1 MPRLS
6 AADRNIAIGH
16 IQRGN
21 RNLLLHAPSTSTTAP
36 FSAFGTDTHSSI
48 PLQTVREPADLHK
61 IVTFDC
67 STYVIAMT
75 QLRRLQDTSEED
87 IGPDYQE
94 PSLCCE
100 AGIRP
105 RRPVI
110 VPVLE
115 QIHRQRR
122 LRGTKENNTQAVR
135 AFELTGQAVS
145 DADMLDNMNTTGR
158 DRRDIHDVIY
168 TPEYILFSI
177 AIGVLSIVGTAGN
190 IPVLVVYFRRKDKKT
205 SNTFIKIL
213 ALIDLLVCMLIMPYT
228 LVYELHLVYSDVACR
243 LFEYF
248 RHFAII
254 SSNVTVVAIAAERYF
269 AVCHFAKRFT
279 VKQVNCGMIVVVT
292 ISGILATPAVMIFT
306 LVTADEVRDIECQ
319 FPHPGNA
326 THFCHFTTSV
336 TGPLVAYLYQGLLM
350 LSFFISL
357 IVIVILYAIVYSTL
371 WKRTKL
377 RTIQNQQ
384 IATIGNED
392 KSDTSGAKSAISILS
407 ADNSLSV
414 VKGECSEVS
423 DQKETSFVEDC
434 KCASGSTL
442 GTSIRNKRIG
452 LHYRTAKML
461 FTCTVIYLITWVPF
475 WFDIFGATQFL
486 LLRYMFF
493 LGNATNPL
501 VYGIV
506 NSHVRHSFLRL
517 LHECKPSVSFMF
529 KVDVPK
535 SPASKGNETQ

>member
-1 MPRLS
+1 M
-6 AADRNIAIGH
+6 
-16 IQRGN
+16 
-21 RNLLLHAPSTSTTAP
+21 
-36 FSAFGTDTHSSI
+36 
-48 PLQTVREPADLHK
+48 K
-61 IVTFDC
+61 I
-67 STYVIAMT
+67 S
-75 QLRRLQDTSEED
+75 
-87 IGPDYQE
+87 
-94 PSLCCE
+94 
-100 AGIRP
+100 
-105 RRPVI
+105 
-110 VPVLE
+110 
-115 QIHRQRR
+115 
-122 LRGTKENNTQAVR
+122 
-135 AFELTGQAVS
+135 LTGQAES
-145 DADMLDNMNTTGR
+145 HADMLDNMNTTGR
-158 DRRDIHDVIY
+158 DRRNIHDVIY

-177 AIGVLSIVGTAGN
+177 AICVLSIVGTAGN

-228 LVYELHLVYSDVACR
+228 LVYELHLVYSGIACR

-326 THFCHFTTSV
+326 THFCHFTTSL
-336 TGPLVAYLYQGLLM
+336 TGPLVAYLYQSLLM

-357 IVIVILYAIVYSTL
+357 ILIVIFYAIVYSTL

-377 RTIQNQQ
+377 RTTQNRQ

-392 KSDTSGAKSAISILS
+392 ESVRS

-414 VKGECSEVS
+414 VKGDCSEVS

-434 KCASGSTL
+434 KCASGGTL

-461 FTCTVIYLITWVPF
+461 FMCTVIYLITWVPF

-517 LHECKPSVSFMF
+517 LHECKPSVSFVF

-535 SPASKGNETQ
+535 SPASKCNEN